1 MLHDYAGEVQRSW
14 GFPETD
20 MNNVIKQS
28 ERPRE
33 NILWQALPQPA
44 KCSHQYDV
52 IALQE
57 AGVLKRCVHC
67 GSLEAE

>member
-44 KCSHQYDV
+44 PCVQPHEA
-52 IALQE
+52 IARHE
-57 AGVLKRCVHC
+57 TGVLKRCFQC
-67 GSLEAE
+67 GSLEAQ